1 MKKITY
7 LILFIITILLC
18 NGCSRKFELKED
30 TITLELGESLSE
42 DLSEYIISNS
52 YKNITVDTSNLHN
65 VPVNSTLIP
74 KENSGYVLFSNSEGK
89 TLEMTVI
96 YKDTTP
102 PVLEDC
108 EDLYLYT
115 IGTLRRSIKDKDN
128 PFNDFYKLNEVH
140 EGHIENIIGELILEV
155 DRADEL
161 RTNYSFSH
169 SFCTSLIID
178 NQSINLDLPIWSEEY
193 TFPIGDY
200 PMTLTLEDDCGNRAT
215 FDMTL
220 HIVKDI
226 SPEQRNLIKECG
238 YTDQQIDDYIAN
250 LK

>member
-18 NGCSRKFELKED
+18 NGCSKKFELKED

-74 KENSGYVLFSNSEGK
+74 KENSGYVVFSNSEGK
-89 TLEMTVI
+89 TLTMTVI

-115 IGTLRRSIKDKDN
+115 ITTRRSSIKDKDN
-128 PFNDFYKLNEVH
+128 PFNDFYELDEVPIQPFIV
-140 EGHIENIIGELILEV
+140 ELVLKADRAEELI
-155 DRADEL
+155 
-161 RTNYSFSH
+161 TNYSFAH
-169 SFCTSLIID
+169 TSCSSLSID
-178 NQSINLDLPIWSEEY
+178 NHSIDDLMFYGLPIGVYS
-193 TFPIGDY
+193 I
-200 PMTLTLEDDCGNRAT
+200 TLTLEDACGNLAT
-215 FDMTL
+215 FDITL

-226 SPEQRNLIKECG
+226 NPENRKLIKECG